1 MTHFVFLAAALLLVS
16 IVLSKTSYKFGM
28 PSLLLFLVTGILAGS
43 EGIGG
48 IEFDDY
54 GFAQVIGNIALIF
67 IMFSGGM
74 ETKFSTIRPVLA
86 QGVVLSTLG
95 VLLTVFVVG
104 GFVYLVTDFPLLV
117 SMLIGSIVSS
127 TDAAAVFGVFRT
139 RKMGLKNNLRPLLEL
154 ESGSNDPMAYIMT
167 TTFIY
172 LIQQPDTSFASMA
185 WLLVRSIVLGT
196 VAGWAFGKT
205 SLLLIN
211 RIRLDTD
218 GLYPVLVMATT
229 LLTFAS
235 TDLIGGNGFLAI
247 YISAVILGNGNF
259 VHKRSLMQFNDGLA
273 WLMQVVM
280 FLMLGLL
287 VYPSKIVPV
296 IGIGLV
302 ISFFMILVARPLVIF
317 ILTAFSRF
325 SLRDKI
331 FISWGG
337 LRGAVPIVFASYALV
352 AGVPHADTIFNIVFF
367 ISISSVLIQGTSLP
381 LMARWLGLDLP
392 SSDARQ
398 HPLDYEISESFK
410 SELVDVPVLEEAF
423 IVDKKVVD
431 LKIPHSVMIILIY
444 RNDKYFAPNGSTVI
458 ERHDVLTLMSEN
470 EKDVEYVRSMCQNA
484 SAPVRKAES

>member
-104 GFVYLVTDFPLLV
+104 GFVYLVTDFSLLV

-185 WLLVRSIVLGT
+185 WLLVRSFVLGT

-211 RIRLDTD
+211 RIKLDTD

-398 HPLDYEISESFK
+398 HPWTTRYPRVSKANWWTYPYWRKRS
-410 SELVDVPVLEEAF
+410 S
-423 IVDKKVVD
+423 
-431 LKIPHSVMIILIY
+431 
-444 RNDKYFAPNGSTVI
+444 STKRWSI
-458 ERHDVLTLMSEN
+458 
-470 EKDVEYVRSMCQNA
+470 
-484 SAPVRKAES
+484 